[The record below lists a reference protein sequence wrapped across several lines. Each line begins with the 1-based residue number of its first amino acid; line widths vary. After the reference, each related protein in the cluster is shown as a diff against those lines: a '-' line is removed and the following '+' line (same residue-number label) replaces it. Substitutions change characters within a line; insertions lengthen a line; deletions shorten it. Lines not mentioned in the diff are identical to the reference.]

1 MSDHSDGSDTSDTS
15 DGSDTFSQQLT
26 ANSQQPIKVLAPR

>member
-15 DGSDTFSQQLT
+15 DGSDTFSQQ
-26 ANSQQPIKVLAPR
+26 PIKVLAPR